1 MAKTQKAADAP
12 AQGAHP
18 SYAIAQEM
26 ATAKAQHYQAPGV
39 LELPA
44 KKGWA
49 FPTVLDDARNPAR
62 SSWRYSGVQAG
73 PDHCPG
79 QLRTVYMRL
88 TVGAVELNGW
98 KQQPGKP
105 TWTAVGVAC
114 DACLAFWRS
123 GVQPYQLTASTNG
136 R

>member
-1 MAKTQKAADAP
+1 MATKTAKAP
-12 AQGAHP
+12 VQGAHP
-18 SYAIAQEM
+18 NHAIAQDM
-26 ATAKAQHYQAPGV
+26 ATAKAQHHSPPGS

-44 KKGWA
+44 KRGQWR
-49 FPTVLDDARNPAR
+49 TVIRPGDGRRGYYYGGGAE
-62 SSWRYSGVQAG
+62 AG

-98 KQQPGKP
+98 KQKAGKP
-105 TWTAVGVAC
+105 TWTPIGIAC

-123 GVQPYQLTASTNG
+123 DVNPSELAVPTNG